1 MVEIVRAYTAAVIV
15 GTNVRISKTDMSR
28 SSLVDSAK
36 TADTSGPDITTE
48 PVDDVLKMVRL
59 GKACVLQF

>member
-1 MVEIVRAYTAAVIV
+1 MEIVRAYTAAVIV
-15 GTNVRISKTDMSR
+15 DTNVRISKTDMSR
-28 SSLVDSAK
+28 GSLVDSAK
-36 TADTSGPDITTE
+36 TADASGPDITAE

>member
-1 MVEIVRAYTAAVIV
+1 
-15 GTNVRISKTDMSR
+15 MSR
-28 SSLVDSAK
+28 GSLVDSAK

-59 GKACVLQF
+59 GKARVLQF